1 MIELNSEIIVED
13 LEDKVRLDVFLSEET
28 GWSRSQV
35 KLQIDSQ
42 KAIVNGKPRKAGFL
56 IKNGDVV
63 NLAFSKEILEINA
76 EAENIPLDI
85 VYEDDDF
92 AIINKPQGMV
102 VHPAPGAYNHT
113 VVNAILY
120 YFENLSKGGDKIR
133 PGIVHRIDKDTSGL
147 LVIAKNDVAHSSLA
161 SQIAEHSCFRR
172 YLAVLEGNLKDDEG
186 TIETFIS
193 RSKTDR
199 KMMAVSDSGKKAITH
214 YKVLERYQ
222 NNCLVEFKL
231 ETGRTH
237 QIRVHSKYLNHPIV
251 GDKTYG
257 IKNQKF
263 KLDGQ
268 LLHAYK
274 LELTHPT
281 TGKRMEFECDIPD
294 YFTNVVT
301 KLRKQSQ

>member
-13 LEDKVRLDVFLSEET
+13 QEDKVRLDIFLSEET

-35 KLQIDSQ
+35 KLQIDSSR
-42 KAIVNGKPRKAGFL
+42 AFVNGVSRKAGFL
-56 IKNGDVV
+56 VKNGDVI
-63 NLAFSKEILEINA
+63 NLSFSKEILEINA
-76 EAENIPLDI
+76 EAEDIPLDV

-113 VVNAILY
+113 LVNALLFH
-120 YFENLSKGGDKIR
+120 FEKLSAGSDKIR

-147 LVIAKNDVAHSSLA
+147 LVVAKNDKAHESLA
-161 SQIAEHSCFRR
+161 KQIAEHTCFRH
-172 YLAVLEGNLKDDEG
+172 YLALLEGNLKSDTG
-186 TIETFIS
+186 TIETFIN
-193 RSKTDR
+193 RSQSDR
-199 KMMAVSDSGKKAITH
+199 KMMAVSDSGKWAITH
-214 YKVLERYQ
+214 YTVLERFGDY
-222 NNCLVEFKL
+222 CLVEFVL

-237 QIRVHSKYLNHPIV
+237 QIRVHSKHLGHPIV

-274 LELTHPT
+274 LELTHPS
-281 TGKRMEFECDIPD
+281 TGKRMTFECEIPD
-294 YFTNVVT
+294 YFTKILN
-301 KLRKQSQ
+301 KLKIK